1 MTKPFGKPV
10 HHGWS
15 LTKGVRLTI
24 ALWGAAIPAYFLCGY
39 GTRAY
44 PTVAE
49 SPFFWPATYGFML
62 IYAITMAYW
71 MRRRPS
77 PRAPG
82 TSSRTGLFISR
93 LLLALLIAFPAGLV
107 SSFLYEPA
115 FKLANGLGSPKHR
128 TVEHAM
134 VDKVDSKWVLDS
146 PYWEHGFRWTVQDVA
161 AMPRDITPGSLAK
174 ITTRTGLL
182 GARWVESIEYTV
194 FR

>member
-39 GTRAY
+39 GTTAY
-44 PTVAE
+44 PTVSE
-49 SPFFWPATYGFML
+49 SPFFWPATCGFML
-62 IYAITMAYW
+62 FYAMTMAYW
-71 MRRRPS
+71 MRRRVS

-82 TSSRTGLFISR
+82 TSSSTGLFISR
-93 LLLALLIAFPAGLV
+93 LLLALLVAFPAGLA
-107 SSFLYEPA
+107 SSYLYEPA
-115 FKLANGLGSPKHR
+115 LKLANGLGSPR
-128 TVEHAM
+128 RQTVEHAM

-146 PYWEHGFRWTVQDVA
+146 PYWEHGFHWTVKDVA
-161 AMPRDITPGSLAK
+161 AMPRDIVPGSLAK

-182 GARWVESIEYTV
+182 GARWVQSVEYTV